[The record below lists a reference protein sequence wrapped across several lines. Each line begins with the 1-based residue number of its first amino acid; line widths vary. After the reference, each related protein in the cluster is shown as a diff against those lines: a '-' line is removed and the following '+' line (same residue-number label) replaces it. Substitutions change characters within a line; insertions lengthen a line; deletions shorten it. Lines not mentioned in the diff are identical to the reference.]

1 MVKPIKDNRRK
12 NAAKKIPEANPAWAE
27 AFMILLLAK
36 AGGKV
41 SLSLDK
47 LKVFSGIQGEPATRL
62 DYDEENKIVTLSL
75 HEKLKIK
82 IKKSNILTP
91 EKKIIT

>member
-1 MVKPIKDNRRK
+1 MIQPIKNNRRK
-12 NAAKKIPEANPAWAE
+12 NAAKKIPQACPEWAE

-47 LKVFSGIQGEPATRL
+47 LKVFSGIQGEPATKL
-62 DYDEENKIVTLSL
+62 DYDEETKTVTLSL
-75 HEKLKIK
+75 HEKLE
-82 IKKSNILTP
+82 IKKS
-91 EKKIIT
+91 EIITFEKRIII